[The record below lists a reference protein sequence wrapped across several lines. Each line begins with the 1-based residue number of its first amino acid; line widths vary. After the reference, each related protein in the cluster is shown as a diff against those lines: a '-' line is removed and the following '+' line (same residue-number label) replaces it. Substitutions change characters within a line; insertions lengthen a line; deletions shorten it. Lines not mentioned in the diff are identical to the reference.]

1 MLRSMNEMKTYS
13 VVSSAGKTDVVGQ
26 VYDFYFD
33 DATWATR
40 YMVVDLGT
48 WLPGRKVLISPVA
61 LAQPDWGGGV
71 SFPVNLRREEIESS
85 PSIDTSQPVSRQDE
99 EVLIDHYDWPAYW
112 NDVNFYDA
120 QAVGMNPKAYVD
132 SRRVANKVHAQVAE
146 KVAPERTVAAETE
159 TVPSLRSLNEVTGY
173 YIEATDGDI
182 GHVEELIVDTE
193 TWEIR
198 YLVIDTKNWW
208 PGKKVIISPKWV
220 STIDWDDKRVGVD
233 LTREDIKSA
242 PEYDSKVP
250 VNRDYETHLFDYY
263 GRPYYWS

>member
-1 MLRSMNEMKTYS
+1 M
-13 VVSSAGKTDVVGQ
+13 
-26 VYDFYFD
+26 
-33 DATWATR
+33 
-40 YMVVDLGT
+40 
-48 WLPGRKVLISPVA
+48 
-61 LAQPDWGGGV
+61 
-71 SFPVNLRREEIESS
+71 
-85 PSIDTSQPVSRQDE
+85 
-99 EVLIDHYDWPAYW
+99 
-112 NDVNFYDA
+112 
-120 QAVGMNPKAYVD
+120 
-132 SRRVANKVHAQVAE
+132 
-146 KVAPERTVAAETE
+146 
-159 TVPSLRSLNEVTGY
+159 
-173 YIEATDGDI
+173 TDGDI

-263 GRPYYWS
+263 GRPYYWSQKETVTTPCGEASYENSPKHHDVWGCLSYLPKNGFESLFSVLQC